1 MTLDLL
7 VNELVVEASRY
18 ASRHPRTAVA
28 IGGATLV
35 AVLRVLW
42 LGIWWLLFAS
52 AALYPVEG
60 QITCS
65 GLPLEEGSIAF
76 EPVGATGAASRT
88 AHVTSGSFSLGKAN
102 GLTRDVD
109 YTVRV
114 EGFRKT
120 GKTYPGVKP
129 GEFSEEYEQF
139 VLPTFNRDSQHRMTM
154 TREILRGGLSITV
167 VGKPMPDVKKQ
178 ARAPKNPA
186 RSGP

>member
-1 MTLDLL
+1 MALDLL
-7 VNELVVEASRY
+7 VNELVAEASRY

-28 IGGATLV
+28 IGGAASV
-35 AVLRVLW
+35 AALRVLW
-42 LGIWWLLFAS
+42 LCIWWLLFAP

-60 QITCS
+60 RITCS
-65 GLPLEEGSIAF
+65 GLPIEEGNIAF
-76 EPVGATGAASRT
+76 EPVGVTRAASRT

-102 GLTRDVD
+102 GLARDVE

-139 VLPTFNRDSQHRMTM
+139 VLPAFNRESQTRLTM
-154 TREILRGGLSITV
+154 TRDVLRDGLSINV
-167 VGKPMPDVKKQ
+167 DGRPMPGVKQ
-178 ARAPKNPA
+178 QTRASKDPA
-186 RSGP
+186 RPGP